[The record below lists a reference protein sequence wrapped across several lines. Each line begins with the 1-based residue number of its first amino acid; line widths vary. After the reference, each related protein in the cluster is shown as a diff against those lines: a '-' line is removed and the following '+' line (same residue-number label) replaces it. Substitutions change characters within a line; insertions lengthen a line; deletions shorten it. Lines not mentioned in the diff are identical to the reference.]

1 MRHNPHYPSLFKQFG
16 KGGLVRRY
24 SALIL
29 GLFIGLVV
37 GFLATAIVFWLLTQ
51 RINRLLDALQSSQK
65 QLQQTED
72 EHEVRLR
79 TATEQIQVD
88 YQRQLA
94 AKIEFY
100 QDEQIL
106 QGELQALEFE
116 TRLSVIEAAYDR
128 ELEMQR

>member
-1 MRHNPHYPSLFKQFG
+1 
-16 KGGLVRRY
+16 
-24 SALIL
+24 LIL

-51 RINRLLDALQSSQK
+51 RINRLLDALQSSQR
-65 QLQQTED
+65 QLQQLED

-79 TATEQIQVD
+79 TATEQLQVD
-88 YQRQLA
+88 YERQLA
-94 AKIEFY
+94 EKIEFY

-106 QGELQALEFE
+106 QGEFQALEFE

-128 ELEMQR
+128 ELEMHQ

>member
-1 MRHNPHYPSLFKQFG
+1 M
-16 KGGLVRRY
+16 
-24 SALIL
+24 IL

-51 RINRLLDALQSSQK
+51 RINRLLDALQSSQR
-65 QLQQTED
+65 QLQQLED

-79 TATEQIQVD
+79 TATEQLQVD
-88 YQRQLA
+88 YERQLA
-94 AKIEFY
+94 EKIEFY

-106 QGELQALEFE
+106 QGEFQALEFE

-128 ELEMQR
+128 ELEMHQ